1 MLLALCCLQYD
12 YTLDSR
18 STFLSRCMSLNRG
31 TSLVRYGFP
40 QVMGKQD
47 FTLVPILVGALS
59 AENEKLYGRIFAE
72 VLR

>member
-1 MLLALCCLQYD
+1 
-12 YTLDSR
+12 
-18 STFLSRCMSLNRG
+18 MSLNRG
-31 TSLVRYGFP
+31 YVVRYGFM

-72 VLR
+72 VLRCAT

>member
-1 MLLALCCLQYD
+1 
-12 YTLDSR
+12 
-18 STFLSRCMSLNRG
+18 MSLNRG
-31 TSLVRYGFP
+31 TLYATVGFT
-40 QVMGKQD
+40 QVMGKHD

>member
-1 MLLALCCLQYD
+1 MLLALCRLLYD

-18 STFLSRCMSLNRG
+18 STFSSRCMSLNRG
-31 TSLVRYGFP
+31 YVVRYGFT